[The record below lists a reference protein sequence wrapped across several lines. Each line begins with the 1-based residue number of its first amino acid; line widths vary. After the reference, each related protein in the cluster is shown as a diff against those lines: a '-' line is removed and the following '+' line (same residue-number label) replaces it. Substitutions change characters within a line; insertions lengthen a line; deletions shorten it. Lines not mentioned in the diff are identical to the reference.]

1 MQSKPTSFKQRMSKA
16 ADVAKLALLDEYAN
30 SKYDIGTWN
39 KIKLRKALAI
49 TSDYD
54 LANST
59 LLTEG
64 VHAQH
69 AERMSKKITTKAD
82 ALKKSLPTSIKNKES
97 KIRNRCRFLT
107 LVHSIEVLDVERTI
121 EVVKIFKQQIESAI
135 YQSKGIWCVGAVE
148 IEVVSLEL
156 MQRVQSENGISEQRK
171 FEVCQLLSKHLTK
184 SERSHP
190 SHFLVHFHGVVFASN
205 EERFNDFEALLKNF
219 KANNKRIWS
228 KAPRQILLKPI
239 SVQFAGN
246 KKSLNANL
254 KDIARYI
261 TKGGNDWFA
270 GKAYLQYKLAFEN
283 NDVLSEEAWLQKN
296 WRRNQSLRHEKAE
309 NGLESILSLTKAEV
323 LYLAKVID
331 AMMQLS
337 RNRLG
342 YVVQASSSPKKAA
355 EIAAIPAVPAPKLPI

>member
-1 MQSKPTSFKQRMSKA
+1 MQSKSSSFKQRMTKGSDA
-16 ADVAKLALLDEYAN
+16 AKLALLDEYAN

-39 KIKLRKALAI
+39 KVKLRKALAI
-49 TSDYD
+49 TKDFD

-59 LLTEG
+59 LLSEQ
-64 VHAQH
+64 VHAAH
-69 AERMSKKITTKAD
+69 AERMSKKFIAKAD
-82 ALKKSLPTSIKNKES
+82 ALKKSLTTHIKSKDV
-97 KIRNRCRFLT
+97 KIRQRCRFLT
-107 LVHSIEVLDVERTI
+107 LVHSMEVLDVDRTI
-121 EVVKIFKQQIESAI
+121 EVVKAFKLQLESAI
-135 YQSKGIWCVGAVE
+135 YQSKGIWCAGAVE

-156 MQRVQSENGISEQRK
+156 MQRVQTENGISEQRK
-171 FEVCQLLSKHLTK
+171 YEVCKLLSNHLTK

-190 SHFLVHFHGVVFASN
+190 SHFLVHFHGIVIASS
-205 EERFNDFEALLKNF
+205 EERFTDFEKLLKNF

-239 SVQFAGN
+239 SEQFAG
-246 KKSLNANL
+246 KQKSLNANL

-296 WRRNQSLRHEKAE
+296 WRRNQTLCQEKAE
-309 NGLESILSLTKAEV
+309 DGLESILSLSKTEV
-323 LYLAKVID
+323 LFLAKAID

-355 EIAAIPAVPAPKLPI
+355 EINAIPAVPVPRLPI